1 MLFYYFDTESLL
13 LKYAQ
18 KKLKLW
24 HNQGLQNPKVCLLKV
39 NIFKESLIRKS
50 TLMTLFTGLGPQVSV
65 PLTVMAPWPLSEPFT
80 DPCCYPHLMRSV
92 KVIIFFLFPWPFLS
106 LLILRYRWPQSDKI
120 SQAHSAHF
128 NAHWVTSE
136 RPSNITGHQAYLN
149 RF

>member
-50 TLMTLFTGLGPQVSV
+50 TLITLFIL
-65 PLTVMAPWPLSEPFT
+65 LN
-80 DPCCYPHLMRSV
+80 SV
-92 KVIIFFLFPWPFLS
+92 KFLS
-106 LLILRYRWPQSDKI
+106 VWTESSGFLHSQSISFEQNWNIKSQNLHFREGFVKSKFKKYLTTNCSSVNLWGLTADCEEFSCDWLNDEQFLVRYPIKLP
-120 SQAHSAHF
+120 F
-128 NAHWVTSE
+128 
-136 RPSNITGHQAYLN
+136 
-149 RF
+149 